1 MSSATHKSEFMDIA
15 SSPQAYT
22 VKTTFTGGFPLKKYM
37 EERVIESA
45 IYIIEHN
52 ATVRQTAKQF
62 GVSKSTVHKD
72 VTERLEMINKTLAR
86 QARKV
91 LDINKSER
99 HIRGGMATKE
109 KYLHKEIS

>member
-1 MSSATHKSEFMDIA
+1 M
-15 SSPQAYT
+15 
-22 VKTTFTGGFPLKKYM
+22 KKYM

-72 VTERLEMINKTLAR
+72 VTERLETINKTLAR

-91 LDINKSER
+91 LDSINLNVTSGVDLQRKR
-99 HIRGGMATKE
+99 NIFIDRIKGR
-109 KYLHKEIS
+109 L